1 MRDDKMRHEEWEKL
15 LDLDYKTRGRRKPV
29 YFTNSKIELA
39 DVYDEVELQKKGFD
53 PANHLGLPGQYPYTR
68 GIYPSMYRSDFWIM
82 GQYSGFGNPEA
93 TNERFK
99 YLLSKGQTA
108 LALALDLPTQL
119 GIESD
124 EELADGEVGKA
135 GVAINSLKDMEEIFD
150 GIPLNNP
157 RQIFTTANAIG
168 PITLALFLVLGEK
181 QRLDPK
187 QYSIVLQN
195 DVLKEFVARGAYIF
209 PPTPSL
215 KFSIDAVEY
224 CTRHHPHFK
233 PIVVCGS
240 HMRQAGA
247 TAVQEIAFTLSNAQA
262 YIDEAVSRGLDID
275 DFAPSM
281 ECQLSVPMDLFE
293 EIAKYRAFR
302 RMWARLLK
310 NRYHAKNPE
319 SMKCVIR
326 VYTTGYTMT
335 AQQPLNNIVRV
346 TIECLAAILGGAQS
360 LSANAM
366 DEVLSIPTQEAAHV
380 ALMTQHI
387 LANETG
393 IANVADPLGGSYY
406 IESLTNE
413 LETRALKLMEEISQK
428 GGAQKAIEAGFY
440 QTLIRKAAGE
450 YQQEIEKGERMI
462 VGLNRFREEKEKVK
476 IECFKVDEAVQE
488 RIIQKLHQLKSER
501 DDQEV
506 KRCLHRLDQEVRL
519 GKNSVPALIDCVRAY
534 ATIGEMCQV
543 LGNIWGIYQEGA
555 TWV

>member
-1 MRDDKMRHEEWEKL
+1 MKHEEWKNL
-15 LDLDYKTRGRRKPV
+15 LTLDYKTRGRRKPA
-29 YFTNSKIELA
+29 YYSDSKIELA
-39 DVYDEVELQKKGFD
+39 DVYDQKDLKRIGFD
-53 PANHLGLPGQYPYTR
+53 PEEDLGLPGEFPYTR
-68 GIYPSMYRSDFWIM
+68 GIYPSMYRAEFWIM

-119 GIESD
+119 GLESD
-124 EELADGEVGKA
+124 DELAEGEVGKA
-135 GVAINSLKDMEEIFD
+135 GVSINSLKDMEDIFN
-150 GIPLNNP
+150 GIPLNQS

-168 PITLALFLVLGEK
+168 PIMLALFIVLGEK
-181 QRLDPK
+181 QGLDPS
-187 QYSIVLQN
+187 QYTIVLQN
-195 DVLKEFVARGAYIF
+195 DVLKEYVARGAYIF

-215 KFSIDAVEY
+215 KFSIDALEY
-224 CTRHHPHFK
+224 CTRYYPHFK

-240 HMRQAGA
+240 HMRQGGA

-262 YIDEAVSRGLDID
+262 YIDEAVSRGLEVDQ
-275 DFAPSM
+275 FAPSM
-281 ECQLSVPMDLFE
+281 ECQLSVPMNMFE

-310 NRYHAKNPE
+310 DRYRAKNPE
-319 SMKCVIR
+319 SMKCFIR

-346 TIECLAAILGGAQS
+346 TIEALAAILGGAQS

-393 IANVADPLGGSYY
+393 ISDVVDPLGGSYY
-406 IESLTNE
+406 IESLTKE
-413 LETRALKLMEEISQK
+413 IETQALRLMEEISNR
-428 GGAQKAIEAGFY
+428 GGAQKAIEQGFY
-440 QTLIRKAAGE
+440 QMLIRKSAGE
-450 YQQEIEKGERMI
+450 YQKEIEKGERII
-462 VGLNRFREEKEKVK
+462 VGLNRFREEKEKIK
-476 IECFKVDEAVQE
+476 IECFKVDEGVQE
-488 RIIQKLHQLKSER
+488 RAVQKLRQLKSRR
-501 DDQEV
+501 DNEKVQN
-506 KRCLHRLDQEVRL
+506 CLHHLSEEVRL
-519 GKNSVPALIDCVRAY
+519 GKNSVPPLIDCVRAY

-543 LGNIWGIYQEGA
+543 LGNLWGTYQEGA
-555 TWV
+555 IWV

>member
-1 MRDDKMRHEEWEKL
+1 MKREEWKKI
-15 LDLDYKTRGRRKPV
+15 LDLDYKTRGRRKSV
-29 YFTNSKIELA
+29 FSTQSKIELDDA
-39 DVYDEVELQKKGFD
+39 YDQDQLQQIGFD
-53 PANHLGLPGQYPYTR
+53 PKKDLGLPGEFPYTR

-124 EELADGEVGKA
+124 HELADGEVGKA
-135 GVAINSLKDMEEIFD
+135 GVTINSLKDMEEIFE
-150 GIPLNNP
+150 GIPLHQP

-168 PITLALFLVLGEK
+168 PIMLALFLVLGEK
-181 QRLDPK
+181 QGLDPK
-187 QYSIVLQN
+187 QYRIVLQN

-215 KFSIDAVEY
+215 RFSIDAVEY
-224 CTRHHPHFK
+224 CTRFHPHFK

-247 TAVQEIAFTLSNAQA
+247 TAVQEIAFTLANAQA
-262 YIDEAVSRGLDID
+262 YIDEAIHRGLDID

-302 RMWARLLK
+302 RMWARMLK
-310 NRYHAKNPE
+310 ERYHAKKPE
-319 SMKCVIR
+319 SMKCFIR

-393 IANVADPLGGSYY
+393 IANVVDPLGGSYY

-413 LETRALKLMEEISQK
+413 LERRALNLMEEIHQK
-428 GGAQKAIEAGFY
+428 GGAQKAIEGGFY

-450 YQQEIEKGERMI
+450 YQQEIEKGERII

-488 RIIQKLHQLKSER
+488 RIVQKLHHLKLER
-501 DDQEV
+501 NHQEV
-506 KRCLHRLDQEVRL
+506 ERCLHQLDQEVRL
-519 GKNSVPALIDCVRAY
+519 GKNSVSALIDCVRAY
-534 ATIGEMCQV
+534 ATIGEICQV
-543 LGNIWGIYQEGA
+543 LAKHWGFYQEGA